1 MKSKQFTVR
10 VGEGW
15 EGKRANHTL
24 FSMTERNVIRSCI
37 ERGVPGNRA
46 CLGKFS
52 CDWFIEC
59 ALSGE
64 GEREA
69 VGGGEN
75 LKRMWSPLETASHLI
90 PQGAL
95 EHELYQRWSHREA
108 GEVILYIPVSALHCL
123 GAPWAGGGIR
133 SALTNPKWLGAV
145 FPEKEAAVS
154 LEWLSPRTWGWMC
167 WPVRGI
173 WVGNQPHLL

>member
-15 EGKRANHTL
+15 EGKRTNHTL

-37 ERGVPGNRA
+37 ERGGPWKQSLPWEIFMWLIYWVCALGRRGA
-46 CLGKFS
+46 GSSGWWGKFKKDVVS
-52 CDWFIEC
+52 AGDR
-59 ALSGE
+59 LSPDPTGSS
-64 GEREA
+64 GA
-69 VGGGEN
+69 WIV
-75 LKRMWSPLETASHLI
+75 PALI
-90 PQGAL
+90 PQGGRGGDL
-95 EHELYQRWSHREA
+95 VY
-108 GEVILYIPVSALHCL
+108 PCVSPSLSGCCL
-123 GAPWAGGGIR
+123 GGVGIR